1 MKDRELS
8 LYWEARE
15 SALELDAWIE
25 ETHTLEEDVKYL
37 KNWASNIGWKIYKL
51 DEGETNLGDMVMRVS
66 DNFNYFKSENS
77 WDAIRGKFN
86 NAVQVEKEC
95 EDGWIIGVYIP
106 DCKVIV
112 SLPEDYYSYEYY
124 YDRRWATNSK
134 YIR

>member
-77 WDAIRGKFN
+77 WDAIRSKINEGIK
-86 NAVQVEKEC
+86 AEKEC
-95 EDGWIIGVYIP
+95 RNQRTQNYYGEFYWEEVCDGELIISVEDDY
-106 DCKVIV
+106 DY
-112 SLPEDYYSYEYY
+112 DYYG
-124 YDRRWATNSK
+124 RRWATN
-134 YIR
+134 